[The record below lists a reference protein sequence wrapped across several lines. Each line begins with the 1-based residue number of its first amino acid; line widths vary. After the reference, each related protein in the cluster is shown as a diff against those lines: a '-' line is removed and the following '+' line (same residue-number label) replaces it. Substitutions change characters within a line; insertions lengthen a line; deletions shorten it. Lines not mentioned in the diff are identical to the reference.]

1 MTNWLKMKPATA
13 DKFRQIQARR
23 AGKVHSRA
31 EITLEGQPLNPTIAQ
46 KAPYAIEVE
55 PGKTYYWCSCGQSK
69 NQPFCDGSHKGT
81 EFTPVAFTAEK
92 AETKY
97 FCGCKMSANKP
108 FCDGAHAKL

>member
-1 MTNWLKMKPATA
+1 M
-13 DKFRQIQARR
+13 
-23 AGKVHSRA
+23 
-31 EITLEGQPLNPTIAQ
+31 NPTIAQ
-46 KAPYAIEVE
+46 KAPYPIEVE